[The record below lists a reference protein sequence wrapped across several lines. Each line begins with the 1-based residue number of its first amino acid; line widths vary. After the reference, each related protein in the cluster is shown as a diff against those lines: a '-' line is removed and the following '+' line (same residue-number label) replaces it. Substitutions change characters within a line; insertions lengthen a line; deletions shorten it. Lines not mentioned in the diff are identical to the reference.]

1 MIPDSIDRDWLI
13 KRLKMALEEDIGTG
27 DVTTDTLVDGN
38 KLGEG
43 IFLAREAGVL
53 SATFVVDEV
62 FRLIDSSVKIVWGL
76 NDGEEFI
83 SDTSLGRITGRYRSL
98 LIGERLSLNLLQRF
112 CGVAT
117 YTHKMAMAISRGGAV
132 LLDTRKTTPLWR
144 DIEKYSVKMG
154 GAQNHRMGLYDMVLV
169 KDNHI
174 EAAGGI
180 EKALT
185 RLFDVGVSVP
195 VEVEVQDLSE
205 LSVAFRFP
213 VNRVLLDNFSPEMVA
228 KAVEMRRTA
237 GVAIPFE
244 LSGGINLDN
253 VGNYVNMGV
262 EYISSGALT
271 HSAVAVDIALEIKLN
286 ER

>member
-13 KRLKMALEEDIGTG
+13 ERLKMALEEDIGTG
-27 DVTTDTLVDGN
+27 DVTTDTLVDGS
-38 KLGEG
+38 KLGDG

-53 SATFVVDEV
+53 SAAFIVDAV
-62 FRLIDSSVKIVWGL
+62 FRLIDDSVKIVWGL

-83 SDTSLGRITGRYRSL
+83 AGTSLGRITGRYRSL
-98 LIGERLSLNLLQRF
+98 LIGERLALNLLQRF

-117 YTHKMAMAISRGGAV
+117 YTQKMVTAMSHGGAV

-144 DIEKYSVKMG
+144 DIEKYSVRMG

-185 RLFDVGVSVP
+185 HLFDVGVSVP
-195 VEVEVQDLSE
+195 VEVEVKDLDE
-205 LSVAFRFP
+205 LAIAFRFP
-213 VNRVLLDNFSPEMVA
+213 VDRILLDNFDPDMV
-228 KAVEMRRTA
+228 KRAVEMRRTA
-237 GVAIPFE
+237 GAVVAFE

-253 VGNYVNMGV
+253 VGNYADMGV

-271 HSAVAVDIALEIKLN
+271 HSAVAVDIALELELN
-286 ER
+286 E